1 METACE
7 YLSDKVMW
15 VSTDEDKWKRRFLKW
30 AEEYPE
36 EVTIKRRPE
45 ENDGCLYLSCP
56 ATWLRI
62 RPPIKRNMTEEQRK
76 ANTERLRRARESW
89 KEERENDWVN
99 EQMDELE
106 TDEDETED
114 DNEDA

>member
-1 METACE
+1 MLRREMGDLETACE

-15 VSTDEDKWKRRFLKW
+15 VSTDEDKWKRRFLQW

-45 ENDGCLYLSCP
+45 ENDGCLYLTCP
-56 ATWLRI
+56 ASWLRI

-76 ANTERLRRARESW
+76 AIGERAKMAWSAK
-89 KEERENDWVN
+89 KER
-99 EQMDELE
+99 
-106 TDEDETED
+106 TDGIEDPDDMED
-114 DNEDA
+114 DNENA